1 MLRVGGGIFDRVPLV
16 VTVAAGRCVTLPQG
30 DALLERV
37 GRALAV
43 DVAHDVAVRE
53 LTAVLVIVSENPRLR
68 VPP

>member
-1 MLRVGGGIFDRVPLV
+1 VPVVVAVG
-16 VTVAAGRCVTLPQG
+16 AGRCVTLPQA

-53 LTAVLVIVSENPRLR
+53 LTAVLVIVSENPMLL
-68 VPP
+68 VGP